1 MVGSL
6 LCAKVRVAGSNPV
19 VRSKKLDLIQWTVMS
34 VFPRLRLFRSQ
45 IGMAGKHLEIS
56 VRMQDR

>member
-34 VFPRLRLFRSQ
+34 VFPRLRLFRSK
-45 IGMAGKHLEIS
+45 IGMEGKHLEIS

>member
-1 MVGSL
+1 
-6 LCAKVRVAGSNPV
+6 
-19 VRSKKLDLIQWTVMS
+19 VMS